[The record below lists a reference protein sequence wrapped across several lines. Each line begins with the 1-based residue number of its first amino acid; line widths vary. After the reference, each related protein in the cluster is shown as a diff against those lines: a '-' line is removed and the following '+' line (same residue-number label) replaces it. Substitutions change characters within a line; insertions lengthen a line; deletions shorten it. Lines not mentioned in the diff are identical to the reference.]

1 MNCPQR
7 ADSSRSAIQR
17 NVFAWNGRKGGALAS
32 GGNVGIDFCCASVAV
47 PEQIPD
53 GVEIN
58 PVFLEQR
65 GKSMPELMERQ
76 IRVSASFQFFFYDG
90 CDGGDSFPF
99 FKYRPRFLFPYSE
112 QDSLEHRVHGIPSG
126 HVGF

>member
-1 MNCPQR
+1 M
-7 ADSSRSAIQR
+7 
-17 NVFAWNGRKGGALAS
+17 
-32 GGNVGIDFCCASVAV
+32 GIDFCCASVAV

-76 IRVSASFQFFFYDG
+76 IRV
-90 CDGGDSFPF
+90 
-99 FKYRPRFLFPYSE
+99 
-112 QDSLEHRVHGIPSG
+112 
-126 HVGF
+126 